1 MKTTQ
6 YVQNLKCGG
15 CANPI
20 RKNLELLPGIS
31 EVVVNDEDSSVSFDF
46 ENQEAYETAHHK
58 LIALGYPLTED
69 ANSFISKAKS
79 YVSCAVGRM
88 GSSEQ

>member
-15 CANPI
+15 CANTI

-31 EVVVNDEDSSVSFDF
+31 NVVVNDEDSSVTFDF
-46 ENQEAYETAHHK
+46 EDEEAYETAHHK
-58 LIALGYPLTED
+58 LIVLGYPLADE
-69 ANSFISKAKS
+69 ANSLMTKAKS

-88 GSSEQ
+88 GSSG

>member
-15 CANPI
+15 CANTI

-31 EVVVNDEDSSVSFDF
+31 EVSINDEDSSVTFNF
-46 ENQEAYETAHHK
+46 ENKEAYETAHYK

-69 ANSFISKAKS
+69 ANSFMTKAKS

-88 GSSEQ
+88 GASN